1 MSLRELQ
8 EGIPLCGLLLPGKRG
23 NFQESLLQHY
33 EALGLWK
40 IEAVSMLRVITDIR
54 NRQKSENAGNN
65 DDAELTYKKP
75 IVKIRLND
83 SENAAEANKKSLQYR

>member
-33 EALGLWK
+33 EQDYAARYRKDGDEREVLLIGLNYISETK
-40 IEAVSMLRVITDIR
+40 EHHCLIEKM
-54 NRQKSENAGNN
+54 
-65 DDAELTYKKP
+65 
-75 IVKIRLND
+75 
-83 SENAAEANKKSLQYR
+83 